1 MTVETPTIRSIHY
14 LGSKLRMLEAI
25 KESVDE
31 VVTGE
36 GAICDLFSGSG
47 TVSKYFLQYR
57 DVISVD
63 IQKYSQVICEASMQL
78 LTEVPNINVILQD
91 IKNHN
96 VSSALED
103 CIYELI
109 EYE

>member
-31 VVTGE
+31 VVTGD

-47 TVSKYFLQYR
+47 TVSTEILSGNLRSINAITNRSTKY
-57 DVISVD
+57 
-63 IQKYSQVICEASMQL
+63 
-78 LTEVPNINVILQD
+78 
-91 IKNHN
+91 
-96 VSSALED
+96 
-103 CIYELI
+103 
-109 EYE
+109 